1 MKTIAACFLIFFAMT
16 GVAAKAQSQID
27 ADSTAM
33 PKSEDFCNHLSTR
46 IRYPA
51 LDRELGISGL
61 VIAVFSTDADGQLQ
75 YLKIIRSFSNTTS
88 QEVFNQIKNVIALK
102 KMGKG
107 SWVLPVCFSLFLQN
121 GDNTQTEVAPNPK
134 GLTTAATG
142 FGGRQTFIYNPNNI
156 PELKDPKVLKGIMV
170 RGYVKPLRY

>member
-1 MKTIAACFLIFFAMT
+1 MKTIAACFLIVFAMS
-16 GVAAKAQSQID
+16 GAAAKAQGLID
-27 ADSTAM
+27 ADTIALQK
-33 PKSEDFCNHLSTR
+33 PEDFCNHLSAQ

-61 VIAVFSTDADGQLQ
+61 VIAVFSTDADSQLQ
-75 YLKIIRSFSNTTS
+75 YLKIVRSFSNTAS
-88 QEVFNQIKNVIALK
+88 QEVFNQIKNAVALK

-107 SWVLPVCFSLFLQN
+107 NWVLPVCFSLFLRN
-121 GDNTQTEVAPNPK
+121 GDKTETEVAPNPK

-142 FGGRQTFIYNPNNI
+142 LGGLQKFIYNPNNI
-156 PELKDPKVLKGIMV
+156 TEFKDPKVLKGIMV